1 MNLLLEKWI
10 DKIEAISL
18 RERAMVFAALAVA
31 LIALLNHF
39 LIDPMLLKQ
48 KQLSAEV
55 SAQQAHLQDIQTH
68 LETLAAAQKSN
79 ATSPL
84 HTQIRQSKQK
94 IAEDEAYIKMR
105 RDTLVPPDKVG
116 ALLEEMLNKNKH
128 LQLISLDT
136 IPATPML
143 DGKQANTP
151 RAATE
156 KLIYQHGVK
165 ITLRGSYTDLM
176 TYLAALEKLPTQMLW
191 GNASMVVVQHP
202 TIELTLT
209 VYTLSLDTTWLQV

>member
-31 LIALLNHF
+31 LIALMNHF
-39 LIDPMLLKQ
+39 LIEPMLLKQ
-48 KQLSAEV
+48 KQLRAEV
-55 SAQQAHLQDIQTH
+55 SEQQVQLQEIQTH
-68 LETLAAAQKSN
+68 LEILATAQKSHAN
-79 ATSPL
+79 SPL
-84 HTQIRQSKQK
+84 HTQIKQSKQK
-94 IAEDEAYIKMR
+94 IAEDEADIKMR
-105 RDTLVPPDKVG
+105 RDTLVPPEKVG
-116 ALLEEMLNKNKH
+116 ALLEEILNKNKN
-128 LQLISLDT
+128 LQLVSLDT
-136 IPATPML
+136 LPTTAML
-143 DGKQANTP
+143 DGNQANTHH
-151 RAATE
+151 AATE

-191 GNASMVVVQHP
+191 GNASMIVLQHP